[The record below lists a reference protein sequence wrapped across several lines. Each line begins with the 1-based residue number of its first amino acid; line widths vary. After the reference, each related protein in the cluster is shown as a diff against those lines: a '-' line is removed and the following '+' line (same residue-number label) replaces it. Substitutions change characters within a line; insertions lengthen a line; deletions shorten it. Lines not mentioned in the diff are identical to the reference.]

1 MPVWIPGQR
10 RTIHIASMIPWRWRI
25 FYLLDEQAD
34 GSMDGIMQVN
44 ELSAEK
50 SVTQHFLHFRIFE
63 ETKGTGRLRF

>member
-1 MPVWIPGQR
+1 ME
-10 RTIHIASMIPWRWRI
+10 MED

-34 GSMDGIMQVN
+34 GSMDWIMQVI

-63 ETKGTGRLRF
+63 ETKGNWSIALLKDESRAYCVAV